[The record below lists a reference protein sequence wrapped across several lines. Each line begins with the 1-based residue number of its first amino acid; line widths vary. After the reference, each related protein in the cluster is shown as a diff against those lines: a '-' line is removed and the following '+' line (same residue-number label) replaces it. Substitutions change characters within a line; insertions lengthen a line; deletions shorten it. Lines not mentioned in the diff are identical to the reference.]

1 MTEVADKIDLSMA
14 DAALAMR
21 ITPKCCFA
29 SSPSR
34 SGASPRRRRDHGL
47 APHRSGVGLGSP
59 RHLLAQ
65 ASHMLAR
72 NELASPTERPIDR
85 LDALDPDPDAEDDD
99 PDTDHDRREP
109 D

>member
-1 MTEVADKIDLSMA
+1 
-14 DAALAMR
+14 
-21 ITPKCCFA
+21 
-29 SSPSR
+29 
-34 SGASPRRRRDHGL
+34 
-47 APHRSGVGLGSP
+47 
-59 RHLLAQ
+59 
-65 ASHMLAR
+65 MLAG